1 MLPLFAERKGKTLQI
16 KALNEFKEIVY
27 AWEELSKGDTYYCP
41 HCNSEMIY
49 RKGEINHP
57 HFAHK
62 TLVDCP
68 FSGENES
75 KEHYQM
81 KKQFFDFLRKKYPN
95 LKIELENCLVPNR
108 RADMVIYGRSQILVV
123 EFQASK
129 IEFKEVKERTQ
140 DYNKLGH
147 PVLWIFHIQRFG
159 YEHFHTEKKR
169 KQIPYELVE
178 MLRLDSLFVM
188 DNKGFIQRC
197 SGKKTPKTKKVCEY
211 SFFPVKMDFKFN
223 SVMRSNNNESLFLC
237 QLGKDSIYS
246 KKNLCYGYRKTGSEN
261 LFSEL
266 KEILPSTFFKVEKI
280 KHHNNFVA
288 FLLFMEDDRNQIVS
302 NEFLLSKK
310 KMDTESIL
318 DHFKRSN
325 QSQIS
330 KSLVQESQKKLK
342 SDKKDVV
349 KNVAINDQDMNS
361 KEHIKIKD
369 KKNNDSFNIP
379 LENKGNEK
387 KLWLTILVYF
397 KKIFSLK

>member
-1 MLPLFAERKGKTLQI
+1 M
-16 KALNEFKEIVY
+16 VY

-41 HCNSEMIY
+41 HCNSKMIY

-75 KEHYQM
+75 KEHYEM
-81 KKQFFDFLRKKYPN
+81 KKRFYDFLKKKYPN
-95 LKIELENCLVPNR
+95 LKVDLEKCLVPNR
-108 RADMVIYGRSQILVV
+108 RADMVICGKSKTLVV

-129 IEFKEVKERTQ
+129 IEFQEVKERTQ

-159 YEHFHTEKKR
+159 YEQFHTEKRR

-197 SGKKTPKTKKVCEY
+197 SGKKTPKAKKVCEY
-211 SFFPVKMDFKFN
+211 GFFPVKMDFKFN
-223 SVMRSNNNESLFLC
+223 RIIRRDNNESLFLC

-246 KKNLCYGYRKTGSEN
+246 EKNLYYGYGNSKTKSKN

-266 KEILPSTFFKVEKI
+266 KWIFPSTFFKIEKVERK
-280 KHHNNFVA
+280 NNYIA
-288 FLLFMEDDRNQIVS
+288 FLLFVDDERINIVRD
-302 NEFLLSKK
+302 EFLLSKK
-310 KMDTESIL
+310 IMDLESIL
-318 DHFKRSN
+318 DHFKGSN
-325 QSQIS
+325 QPKIS
-330 KSLVQESQKKLK
+330 KSSVQESKKNLK
-342 SDKKDVV
+342 NNKKEVV
-349 KNVAINDQDMNS
+349 ESVSINNLEKNP

-379 LENKGNEK
+379 LEKKSNEK
-387 KLWLTILVYF
+387 KLWLTIFFYF
-397 KKIFSLK
+397 KKIFGLK